1 MTHALKNLVL
11 LLMALAV
18 IGGAMPMPASAMAM
32 PAMSAHQMSGMQSK
46 AMQMPCDQHMP
57 AHNAPCDRQCCSC
70 VLGGTALL
78 NNPLAVASVAM
89 TSLRPAWRVQSR
101 PENLAEK
108 PALPPPI
115 A

>member
-1 MTHALKNLVL
+1 MRHALKNLVIL
-11 LLMALAV
+11 LLALAV
-18 IGGAMPMPASAMAM
+18 IGGAMPASAMPMA
-32 PAMSAHQMSGMQSK
+32 AMSAHAMPGMQSK

-57 AHNAPCDRQCCSC
+57 AHHAPCDRQCCSC

-78 NNPLAVASVAM
+78 NDPLAVASAAM
-89 TSLRPAWRVQSR
+89 ISLRPAWPSQSR